1 MGDMRKA
8 SGGLVVVLGLLG
20 AGCGSVSDNHPTP
33 NLVPGGGIGSG
44 KINGYLNVYVTDD
57 DTRAPIMGASVRVG
71 PSANSMPCE
80 ALTDSTG
87 LATFDPQS
95 CKSLNGPVTVTASD
109 SGYAPSTWIGADGA
123 NMTMTIRAMHPTP
136 VDTATVSGTIAG
148 WESLPAPATGHNTI
162 AIIAASRAPNL
173 GDRGNNLTQ
182 PMRDIA
188 VAGSAVTTSIP
199 ANACV
204 RGALV
209 DDCNWQLVT
218 RTGLQAHYAIIVDD
232 DQNGTPNDMTDDV
245 LTVAGWALDTGL
257 NLTAGQTVVSEMLT
271 MVAAGDMQ
279 PFTVSFPTLPAGMSY
294 LASYPEI
301 NLGDAG
307 RIAIV
312 FPVLGASFT
321 MTRVPKIGA
330 STTGGLAGGTYDL
343 LAAAQA
349 TKDLNEPASL
359 AWLHGLDVSK
369 TVAVPA
375 WLPPPTAIMDAGGTY
390 SFTPVTGATL
400 HSAEIKNPDGSRAW
414 SVTIFDG
421 STSFTLPGVTPD
433 PLVGGTDTLTI
444 SALQIPGV
452 DLGNVAFD
460 DAQQALTALSSDQI
474 AFTH

>member
-1 MGDMRKA
+1 MGDMRKT
-8 SGGLVVVLGLLG
+8 SGGWVVVLGLFG

-33 NLVPGGGIGSG
+33 NLVPGGGIGGG

-71 PSANSMPCE
+71 PSADSMPCE
-80 ALTDSTG
+80 VLTDSTG
-87 LATFDPQS
+87 LAPFDPQS
-95 CKSLNGPVTVTASD
+95 CKALHGPVTVTASD

-123 NMTMTIRAMHPTP
+123 NMTMSIRAMNPTP

-148 WESLPAPATGHNTI
+148 WEGLPAPATGHNTI
-162 AIIAASRAPNL
+162 ALIAASQAPNL
-173 GDRGNNLTQ
+173 GDRGNGLTQ
-182 PMRDIA
+182 PTRD
-188 VAGSAVTTSIP
+188 VATIVGTTTIP
-199 ANACV
+199 ANACIRNV
-204 RGALV
+204 VAQV
-209 DDCNWQLVT
+209 DDCNWQLLT
-218 RTGLQAHYAIIVDD
+218 RTGGQAHYAIIVDD
-232 DQNGTPNDMTDDV
+232 DSNGTDDMGDDII
-245 LTVAGWALDTGL
+245 TVIGWALDTGL
-257 NLTAGQTVVSEMLT
+257 MLTANQTVVNETLT

-279 PFTVSFPTLPAGMSY
+279 PFAATFPTLPAGMSY

-312 FPVLGASFT
+312 FPVLGTSVT
-321 MTRVPKIGA
+321 MTSVPKIGA
-330 STTGGLAGGTYDL
+330 ATTAGLAGGSYDL

-349 TKDLNEPASL
+349 TKDVNEPASL
-359 AWLHGLDVSK
+359 SWMHAIDASK
-369 TVAVPA
+369 TVALPA
-375 WLPPPTAIMDAGGTY
+375 WLPTPTAITDMSGTY
-390 SFTPVTGATL
+390 AFTPVTGATL

-433 PLVGGTDTLTI
+433 PLVTGTDTVTI

-460 DAQQALTALSSDQI
+460 DAQQALTGLASDQI
-474 AFTH
+474 TFTH

>member
-162 AIIAASRAPNL
+162 AIIAASQAPNL

-218 RTGLQAHYAIIVDD
+218 RTGSQAHYAIIADD
-232 DQNGTPNDMTDDV
+232 DANGTPDDMSDDV
-245 LTVAGWALDTGL
+245 VTVIGWALDTGL
-257 NLTAGQTVVSEMLT
+257 NLTAGQTVVNETLT
-271 MVAAGDMQ
+271 MVAAGDLQ
-279 PFTVSFPTLPAGMSY
+279 PFTASFATPPAGMGFV
-294 LASYPEI
+294 AAYPAI

-312 FPVLGASFT
+312 FPALGLSLAT
-321 MTRVPKIGA
+321 TKVPKIGA
-330 STTGGLAGGTYDL
+330 ASTSGLAGATYDL
-343 LAAAQA
+343 IAAAQA
-349 TKDLNEPASL
+349 TKDVNEPSSL
-359 AWLHGLDVSK
+359 SWSHAVDVTK
-369 TVAVPA
+369 TVAVA
-375 WLPPPTAIMDAGGTY
+375 TWLPPPTAITDTAGTY
-390 SFTPVTGATL
+390 AFTPVTGATL
-400 HSAEIKNPDGSRAW
+400 HSAEIKNPDGTRAW

-433 PLVGGTDTLTI
+433 PLVSGTDTLTV
-444 SALQIPGV
+444 SALQIPGI
-452 DLGNVAFD
+452 DLTNVAFD
-460 DAQQALTALSSDQI
+460 DAQQVLTGLSSDQI
-474 AFTH
+474 TFTY